1 MMKEI
6 GSEFWDDGP
15 ARRDKVYLLCGR
27 TALEYIICDIVK
39 NYKINSVLLP
49 SYCCHTM
56 IEPFCRHNISIRF
69 YDVYFDETNGLS
81 VKVPEVQ
88 ENEIFYYMTYFGFN
102 QLMGI
107 DLQKVKKNCTVLI
120 EDRTHSWMSENTGC
134 GADYSYIS
142 YRKWTGFD
150 AIALAS
156 KERGTFSEFP
166 KAVNMEYS
174 RMKRQASSMKRSYID
189 SDIGEKQSFLDLF
202 GKAEELLEMD
212 YVGYQPT
219 SETMAALL
227 KLDITYIAKI
237 RRRNARF
244 LVNALKDV
252 PEIQLMFQT
261 VNDNEVPLF
270 VPILVRKDREE
281 LRKHLIDN
289 SIYCPI
295 HWPQSIYHKGFSNR
309 AEELYEREFSL
320 VCDQRYNLDDMERII
335 KHIKN
340 YYKR

>member
-15 ARRDKVYLLCGR
+15 VRRDKVYLLCGR

-39 NYKINSVLLP
+39 HYKVNSVLLP

-56 IEPFCRHNISIRF
+56 IEPFCRHNISVRF

-81 VKVPEVQ
+81 AKVPEVQ

-102 QLMGI
+102 QLMGS

-134 GADYSYIS
+134 EADYSYIS

-166 KAVNMEYS
+166 KAVHTEYS
-174 RMKRQASSMKRSYID
+174 CMRRQASSMKRTYMY

-202 GKAEELLEMD
+202 EKAEELLEID
-212 YVGYQPT
+212 YVGYLPT
-219 SETMAALL
+219 PETMAALL
-227 KLDITYIAKI
+227 MLDITYIAKI
-237 RRRNARF
+237 RRRNARV
-244 LVNALKDV
+244 LVNALKDI
-252 PEIQLMFQT
+252 PEIQLIFQT

-270 VPILVRKDREE
+270 VPILIRKDREE
-281 LRKHLIDN
+281 LRKYLIEN

-295 HWPQSIYHKGFSNR
+295 HWPQSMYHKGLSER
-309 AEELYEREFSL
+309 AEELYKRELSL
-320 VCDQRYNLDDMERII
+320 VCDQRYDLGDMERII
-335 KHIKN
+335 KYIRN
-340 YYKR
+340 YYKK